1 MIQAKCLQFYEF
13 CINFRAKMIGWGR
26 MQMPALQV
34 RELPDQVYR
43 KLQEQ
48 AAKEHRSLAQ
58 QAIVTLAKGLGL
70 IESPKRRRADLLKS
84 LMERPVMTKSDDLI
98 SPVDLVRQDRD
109 R

>member
-1 MIQAKCLQFYEF
+1 
-13 CINFRAKMIGWGR
+13 

-43 KLQEQ
+43 KLQEE

-70 IESPKRRRADLLKS
+70 VENPKKRRADLLKG
-84 LMERPVMTKSDDLI
+84 LMDRPIVTQSDDLI
-98 SPVDLVRQDRD
+98 SPVDLVRQDRE